1 MKLGKAIGTIGGLT
15 MVSRVLGFARDMLMS
30 RIMGATMAADAFQLA
45 FRVPNT
51 FRRLFGEGAF
61 SAGFVPLF
69 SQRLNRDG
77 GLEEARKFSEEVLG
91 VFLPTL
97 FLFTLVF
104 ELAMPLFVWA
114 LASEWADNP
123 EKFNLAIY
131 LTRITFPYLLLISL
145 VSLFAGVLNSMT
157 RFVAAAF
164 APALLNLAMVAALLI
179 VPAGGVKTAQAL
191 SIGVLIGGFLQIWLL
206 WAAAKRAG
214 ISLRL
219 RRPKMTPGVRQFI
232 NVVIPA
238 TLGAGVYQVS
248 QFIDTFFA
256 TRLPEG
262 SLSYMNYSDR
272 LNQLP
277 LSVIGTALGTAI
289 LPAISRFIDKDQPDE
304 AAKIQGQAVELS
316 MLLTLPAAVALWI
329 VSIPLCT
336 ALFQGGRFTLE
347 DARITG
353 NVLAI
358 IVSGLPAYVLVKVIT
373 PGFYAR
379 KDTKTPVKIA
389 GIVLLANIVLNF
401 ALIPQF
407 GIYGLATAIAF
418 CSWLNCVMLYIIL
431 LRRGHFRI
439 QGWLWGRIAR
449 QLVAALA
456 MAAMLF
462 FLREQFSTWFA
473 SSTGKRILAVG
484 TIVAAGGFV
493 YLLTA
498 FLNGGMDREAAMI
511 LLRRKKVTPEL
522 CASFLASSPLATCTS
537 ATISARSATGCG
549 CRMRANVSS
558 SWRTCTRFRCPT
570 CPPI

>member
-69 SQRLNRDG
+69 SQRLHREG

-97 FLFTLVF
+97 FLFTLAF
-104 ELAMPLFVWA
+104 ELAMPAFVWA
-114 LASEWADNP
+114 LASEWVSNP
-123 EKFNLAIY
+123 VKFDLAIT

-157 RFVAAAF
+157 RFIAAAF
-164 APALLNLAMVAALLI
+164 APALLNLCMVAALLI
-179 VPAGGVKTAQAL
+179 VPAGGVVTARAL
-191 SIGVLIGGFLQIWLL
+191 SIGVLVGGFLQIGLL
-206 WAAAKRAG
+206 WAAARRAG

-219 RRPKMTPGVRQFI
+219 RRPRMTPGVRQFI

-256 TRLPEG
+256 TRLPQG

-289 LPAISRFIDKDQPDE
+289 LPAISRFIDKDEPEE

-347 DARITG
+347 DAAITG

-379 KDTKTPVKIA
+379 KDTRTPVKTA
-389 GIVLLANIVLNF
+389 GVVLLANIILNF
-401 ALIPQF
+401 ALIPPF
-407 GIYGLATAIAF
+407 GIYGLASAIAI
-418 CSWLNCVMLYIIL
+418 CSWLNCTMLYVIL
-431 LRRGHFRI
+431 LRRGHFHIER
-439 QGWLWGRIAR
+439 WLWGRIAR
-449 QLVAALA
+449 QLFAAA
-456 MAAMLF
+456 VMAGVLF
-462 FLREQFSTWFA
+462 FLREQFATWF
-473 SSTGKRILAVG
+473 SGSTGRRILAVG
-484 TIVAAGGFV
+484 TIVSAGGV
-493 YLLTA
+493 AYLLTA
-498 FLNGGMDREAAMI
+498 FLTGGMDRDAAMI
-511 LLRRKKVTPEL
+511 LLRRKKV
-522 CASFLASSPLATCTS
+522 S
-537 ATISARSATGCG
+537 AE
-549 CRMRANVSS
+549 
-558 SWRTCTRFRCPT
+558 
-570 CPPI
+570 